1 MRRAVWAYIRHQ
13 WPLHSDTDPF
23 LQLFLLNDLWIIK
36 KYKNKGKRKSRIIV
50 GNPIIRHKNLNY
62 SWMEIEHRRESQVR
76 TSKRLLLLFEKFLFL
91 VGIESSGFSPI
102 MKEMERN
109 RIEEKNGQPG
119 VYTMNK
125 DLISNEGVYAD
136 FRTIV
141 VFSKVNWNFH

>member
-1 MRRAVWAYIRHQ
+1 M
-13 WPLHSDTDPF
+13 
-23 LQLFLLNDLWIIK
+23 
-36 KYKNKGKRKSRIIV
+36 

-62 SWMEIEHRRESQVR
+62 SWMKIEHRRESQVR

-125 DLISNEGVYAD
+125 RSH
-136 FRTIV
+136 F
-141 VFSKVNWNFH
+141 K